1 MNFLMAPE
9 IIYGTMLLMGL
20 LICWYVS
27 LMQQPETDE
36 DSYRQDTYSKILDQ
50 QADAMALYHQE
61 RNRVTQLEE
70 EIADLRKALENFVVE
85 LDRKSWLHLTQS

>member
-27 LMQQPETDE
+27 LMQQPESDE
-36 DSYRQDTYSKILDQ
+36 DPYRQDSYSKILDQ
-50 QADAMALYHQE
+50 QADAMALYYQE
-61 RNRVTQLEE
+61 RNRVNLLEE
-70 EIADLRKALENFVVE
+70 EIAELRKALENFVVE
-85 LDRKSWLHLTQS
+85 LDRK